1 MHHGLTDALL
11 YLTKQLPTEVAVPH
25 IQIDYSPNLEARL
38 DMAGLCRILR
48 DAAIATGIL
57 PLAGIRVRATACTHV
72 VIADGNP
79 DHAFLD
85 ISLRLRGGRSDQD
98 KADATARIFAAAEAY
113 CAEVLATSSFMLS
126 FEMRDIDPDLSPK
139 TSSIRRYLPGE
150 TP

>member
-1 MHHGLTDALL
+1 M
-11 YLTKQLPTEVAVPH
+11 PH
-25 IQIDYSPNLEARL
+25 IQIDYSANLENRL
-38 DMAGLCRILR
+38 DMAALCTVMR
-48 DAAIATGIL
+48 DAAVATGIL

-85 ISLRLRGGRSDQD
+85 ISLRLRGGREAEA
-98 KADATARIFAAAEAY
+98 KRHATQAIFAAAEAF
-113 CAEVLATSSFMLS
+113 CAEVLATSSLMLS

-150 TP
+150 PT